1 MMIALPGMSLSKEYD
16 DDEKSELWVPEG
28 NPTLKAM
35 DKIDVLFPVE
45 EDFWYVG
52 IIMEP
57 KEFTAPGVLSL

>member
-45 EDFWYVG
+45 EDFWFISV
-52 IIMEP
+52 IMEP